1 MKAPIFNGK
10 AKTNQDVE
18 TWLLRMKKYFK
29 FNDLSSN
36 MTTKVAIYNLIVKE
50 SSWKGKE
57 VRMNT

>member
-36 MTTKVAIYNLIVKE
+36 MTTKIAIYNLIVKE

>member
-1 MKAPIFNGK
+1 VKAPIFNGK